1 MAKDITEIHR
11 GQRAIYRGLQ
21 KLFDATL
28 DNPDLTASL
37 ISMSDGLLLLRKNVD
52 QVDLEMI
59 EI

>member
-1 MAKDITEIHR
+1 MSEIHR
-11 GQRAIYRGLQ
+11 GQRAIYRCLH

-28 DNPDLTASL
+28 DNPHLTASL
-37 ISMSDGLLLLRKNVD
+37 LSISDGLLLLRKNVD